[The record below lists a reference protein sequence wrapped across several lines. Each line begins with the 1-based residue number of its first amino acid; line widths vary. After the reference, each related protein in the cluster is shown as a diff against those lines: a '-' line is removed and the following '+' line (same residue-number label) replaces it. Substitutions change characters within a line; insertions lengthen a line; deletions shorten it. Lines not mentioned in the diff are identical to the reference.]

1 MKRLSRLKH
10 HSDDVPKLIITK
22 IFYLPVFLC
31 GYQGRVEK
39 KGKEHDKSW
48 LSPYKGGRM
57 KEPVKERC
65 EQGTVCI

>member
-39 KGKEHDKSW
+39 KGKEQQK
-48 LSPYKGGRM
+48 LAQPVQGR
-57 KEPVKERC
+57 ENEGAR
-65 EQGTVCI
+65 

>member
-1 MKRLSRLKH
+1 MTFPSYNNQNILSPGLSLRI
-10 HSDDVPKLIITK
+10 P
-22 IFYLPVFLC
+22 
-31 GYQGRVEK
+31 GQGGK